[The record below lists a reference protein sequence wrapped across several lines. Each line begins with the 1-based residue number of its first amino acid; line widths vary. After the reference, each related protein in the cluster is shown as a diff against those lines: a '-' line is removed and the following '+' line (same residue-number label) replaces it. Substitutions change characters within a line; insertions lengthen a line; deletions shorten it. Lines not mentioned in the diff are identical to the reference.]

1 MSRVERAEA
10 SQAAQER
17 QAASVRK
24 RKKKKKG
31 GCLWILVLILAIL
44 VAGGGYYTMGLR
56 PVDPNSDEQI
66 VVDIPNG
73 SGASTIVEI
82 LDEAGLVKNKF
93 CAKVNSRIG
102 HYNSLQAN
110 TYIFSPSMSFQ
121 EIMTAINTGDFD
133 YLSKESIEV
142 KDGARLQQVAEAVSE
157 KLPYSA
163 DEILEKWADTDY
175 LNELI
180 DRYWFLTDEILN
192 KDVMYPLEGYLY
204 ADTYIVTDN
213 MTLESFTEMCLD
225 RMDEELSER
234 RGEIGFIGERISS
247 PSIECTQV
255 AVDKSVLIAP
265 ADYDIPSAI
274 KLTDAIQYP
283 FIWRETG
290 SATRRSFEQAA
301 LKLGF
306 EKDEFEVAALVDDMD
321 TMIRSVEA
329 GLGVAI
335 ISDKLASSLGGKVK
349 VADIKDFNEDRVFYM
364 ISLKS
369 TSFSPA
375 AEAFSEYVKENI
387 NIK

>member
-56 PVDPNSDEQI
+56 PVDPNSDEQV

-133 YLSKESIEV
+133 YLSKESVEV

-163 DEILEKWADTDY
+163 DEILEKWADTSY

-213 MTLESFTEMCLD
+213 MTLEDFTEMCLD
-225 RMDEELSER
+225 RMDEELSAR
-234 RGEIGFIGERISS
+234 KGDIDASGFTVHQLLTLT
-247 PSIECTQV
+247 SIVTKEAT
-255 AVDKSVLIAP
+255 
-265 ADYDIPSAI
+265 ADD
-274 KLTDAIQYP
+274 
-283 FIWRETG
+283 
-290 SATRRSFEQAA
+290 QA
-301 LKLGF
+301 
-306 EKDEFEVAALVDDMD
+306 
-321 TMIRSVEA
+321 
-329 GLGVAI
+329 GVAGVFMNRL
-335 ISDKLASSLGGKVK
+335 DNDMSLGSDVT
-349 VADIKDFNEDRVFYM
+349 VCYIFQEDRVD
-364 ISLKS
+364 LKVSQLES
-369 TSFSPA
+369 TSPYNTRKYAGLPPGPICQVVGSAIDATLNYEHHDYLFFIADENGVVRYSTDEA
-375 AEAFSEYVKENI
+375 GHESNIDEHGLLKDDDAESAES
-387 NIK
+387 